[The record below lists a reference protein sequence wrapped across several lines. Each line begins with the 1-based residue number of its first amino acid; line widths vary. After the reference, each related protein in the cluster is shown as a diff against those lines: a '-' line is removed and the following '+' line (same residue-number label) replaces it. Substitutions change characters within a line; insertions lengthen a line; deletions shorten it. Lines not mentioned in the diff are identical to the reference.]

1 MSVEQ
6 YFPFWPKLTDA
17 QRDLLQSAVS
27 SAVSYTHLQGHS
39 VRFDPCVERTPGHA
53 GVGADIG
60 DGLAGLVA
68 GDQRLL
74 CFCADMHGLIP
85 PVKWC
90 RILRKKANWRYL

>member
-1 MSVEQ
+1 ME
-6 YFPFWPKLTDA
+6 FLFHFDK
-17 QRDLLQSAVS
+17 RLLADSMTGVCYS
-27 SAVSYTHLQGHS
+27 HS
-39 VRFDPCVERTPGHA
+39 VRFEPCVERTPGHA

-74 CFCADMHGLIP
+74 CFCADAHDLIP

-90 RILRKKANWRYL
+90 RIPL